1 MALTNYVSQS
11 FVYALVFFG
20 LGPGLGLMGRIGTAA
35 LTAMVIVA
43 YAVQVLASR
52 WWLTRFRFG
61 PLEWVWRAYT
71 YGSLP
76 MLRSAPAPSAPSP

>member
-1 MALTNYVSQS
+1 
-11 FVYALVFFG
+11 
-20 LGPGLGLMGRIGTAA
+20 MGHIGTAA
-35 LTAMVIVA
+35 LTALVIVV

-71 YGSLP
+71 YGRLP
-76 MLRSAPAPSAPSP
+76 TLRSAPAPSAPSP